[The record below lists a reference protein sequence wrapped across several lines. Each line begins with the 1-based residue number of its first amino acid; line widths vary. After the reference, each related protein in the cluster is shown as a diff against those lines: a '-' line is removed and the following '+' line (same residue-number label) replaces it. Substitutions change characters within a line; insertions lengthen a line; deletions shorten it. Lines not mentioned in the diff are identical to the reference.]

1 MTELENKSIK
11 ELNYHTGI
19 SNEVLTI
26 VSKIKVIDIINYITK
41 IKTESVV
48 NWIKTLKKNNDI
60 NSKDRLIVVG
70 TYFTGLGII
79 KALNKEFE
87 KIILI
92 DIYPH
97 LEELLYTSI
106 GGEELKK
113 GNIEF
118 SSDLKDIYKGDI
130 IIDTTG
136 FGGLNPE
143 QSSKIKCKA
152 FLIEDPTA
160 EDNDILLK
168 NKNNIHERLN
178 LVNANKKAY
187 IKTKGLNTK
196 TSGTMTFTIKILN
209 KSINDTL
216 NEDGVLYSA
225 AEMTFYE
232 DIIFKEKDIKKFIKI
247 ATRNA
252 IKVSSIK
259 LLNVDKLIKNNLEK
273 LESNIIEC

>member
-136 FGGLNPE
+136 FGGLNP
-143 QSSKIKCKA
+143 
-152 FLIEDPTA
+152 
-160 EDNDILLK
+160 
-168 NKNNIHERLN
+168 
-178 LVNANKKAY
+178 
-187 IKTKGLNTK
+187 
-196 TSGTMTFTIKILN
+196 
-209 KSINDTL
+209 
-216 NEDGVLYSA
+216 
-225 AEMTFYE
+225 
-232 DIIFKEKDIKKFIKI
+232 
-247 ATRNA
+247 
-252 IKVSSIK
+252 
-259 LLNVDKLIKNNLEK
+259 
-273 LESNIIEC
+273 